1 MMEEKGETCTLTS
14 TLLQRCVHTHVD
26 VIDPNVAF
34 GTLKKSFDYHLC
46 DEI

>member
-1 MMEEKGETCTLTS
+1 MEEKGETCTLTS
-14 TLLQRCVHTHVD
+14 TLLQWRVHTHVD

-34 GTLKKSFDYHLC
+34 GTLKKPFDYHLC